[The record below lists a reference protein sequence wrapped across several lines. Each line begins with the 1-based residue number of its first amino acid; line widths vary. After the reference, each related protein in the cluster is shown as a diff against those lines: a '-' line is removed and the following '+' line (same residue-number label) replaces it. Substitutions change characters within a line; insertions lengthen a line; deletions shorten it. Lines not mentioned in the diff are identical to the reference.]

1 MTRHTLPA
9 LFLLSG
15 LLLARPAAAAK
26 LYCPKP
32 SADRDQDHQI
42 ALRYHNMGRVYLRA
56 GDSEKALRAFD
67 CVLTLT
73 EKIPMAR
80 LELARAYDALKL
92 YSTARLH
99 YKRALDDAAV
109 AGEHAGIRKRLA
121 ALEGQSDRSNSPTD
135 VTDPFASESDDRSET
150 DVPDGGDPEP
160 DALPPVLD
168 AQLRRTIAA
177 LKLQARKRMRAT
189 CVAPAQPPRIIDR
202 WWFWTGAGAAVV
214 LSGVA
219 LYGAVR
225 WHSLADDWDHSR
237 DDDVHDELRGMQNL
251 TALALT
257 GAVLSLGTV
266 LIAATLADAPAPV
279 PSPAPIPRG
288 VTLLPACGP
297 GACGFSVRFTF

>member
-9 LFLLSG
+9 LLLLSG

-26 LYCPKP
+26 LHCPKP
-32 SADRDQDHQI
+32 SADREQDHQI
-42 ALRYHNMGRVYLRA
+42 ALRYHNMGRVYLQA
-56 GDSEKALRAFD
+56 GDAQKAQQAFD

-73 EKIPMAR
+73 DRIPTAR

-99 YKRALDDAAV
+99 YRQALEDAAL
-109 AGEHAGIRKRLA
+109 AGEHAGIHKRLA
-121 ALEGQSDRSNSPTD
+121 DLEGKSDRPVSPRD
-135 VTDPFASESDDRSET
+135 VSDPFASESDDSPET
-150 DVPDGGDPEP
+150 GAPDGGDPEP
-160 DALPPVLD
+160 DALPPIFD
-168 AQLRRTIAA
+168 ADMRRTIAT
-177 LKLQARKRMRAT
+177 LKVLEQQRLRAA
-189 CVAPAQPPRIIDR
+189 CPAPAPPLRIIER

-225 WHSLADDWDHSR
+225 WNLLADDWDHSR
-237 DDDVHDELRGMQNL
+237 EDDVHDELRSMQNL

-266 LIAATLADAPAPV
+266 LIAATLADAPAPA
-279 PSPAPIPRG
+279 PAPAPIPRV